1 MLVEKIAYE
10 ANMEWLMVNATHGRA
25 HAQSAGVRH
34 KKAG

>member
-1 MLVEKIAYE
+1 MPPYI
-10 ANMEWLMVNATHGRA
+10 RA